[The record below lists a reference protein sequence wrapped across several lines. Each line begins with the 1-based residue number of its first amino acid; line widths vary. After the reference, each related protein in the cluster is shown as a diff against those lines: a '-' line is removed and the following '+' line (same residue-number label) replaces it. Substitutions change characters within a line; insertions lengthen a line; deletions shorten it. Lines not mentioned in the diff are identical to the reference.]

1 MAARLLNLQARL
13 ELQVRGSIARQLAI
27 TISTRRFD
35 HQQGANK
42 IRLDLY
48 KTN

>member
-27 TISTRRFD
+27 TIISSHVD
-35 HQQGANK
+35 QHQA
-42 IRLDLY
+42 I
-48 KTN
+48 

>member
-27 TISTRRFD
+27 TGIID
-35 HQQGANK
+35 QHQ
-42 IRLDLY
+42 I
-48 KTN
+48 

>member
-27 TISTRRFD
+27 TIILMTHEVPDNPEFSPW
-35 HQQGANK
+35 
-42 IRLDLY
+42 
-48 KTN
+48 